1 MSACPNWREL
11 LEPRFERPKAMAAD
25 IATEPEGLALAL
37 AHFDACPACRREAC
51 RIDPT
56 LIFRRLPAAALDFDV
71 EAERMIL
78 AVAGMRASERV
89 ETRHAMALGRPLGG
103 PLGRRLRGHGARWA
117 LAAGLAAA
125 SLVLGGR
132 GDHGGQVDLAGSR
145 LEPGRAASLAVSGEV
160 VPASFD
166 RLEAVP
172 AAVESA
178 VEDLGRPDARIYQLD
193 GERLS
198 VVMIVDEKLDV

>member
-11 LEPRFERPKAMAAD
+11 LKGRFERPAAT
-25 IATEPEGLALAL
+25 TEPEGLALAL

-71 EAERMIL
+71 EAERMRL

-89 ETRHAMALGRPLGG
+89 EIRHATALGR

-132 GDHGGQVDLAGSR
+132 GGRSDLAGGSAPQ
-145 LEPGRAASLAVSGEV
+145 LDGRATSAALSAVSGAS
-160 VPASFD
+160 VPA
-166 RLEAVP
+166 RLDPLAAPV
-172 AAVESA
+172 AVESA

>member
-1 MSACPNWREL
+1 MNACPSLNWREL
-11 LEPRFERPKAMAAD
+11 LAPRFERSSSNA
-25 IATEPEGLALAL
+25 EPEGLAEAL
-37 AHFDACPACRREAC
+37 VHFDACPACRREAC

-56 LIFRRLPAAALDFDV
+56 LIFRRLPAAALDFDL
-71 EAERMIL
+71 EAERMRL

-89 ETRHAMALGRPLGG
+89 ETRRAAAFGGGLGGRPLA
-103 PLGRRLRGHGARWA
+103 RRLRSHGVRWT

-132 GDHGGQVDLAGSR
+132 GDLAGSGGR
-145 LEPGRAASLAVSGEV
+145 PLSGRAGSLAVTGG
-160 VPASFD
+160 
-166 RLEAVP
+166 AVP
-172 AAVESA
+172 ARLDRFQAPVAVESA
-178 VEDLGRPDARIYQLD
+178 VEDLGRPEARIYQLD

>member
-11 LEPRFERPKAMAAD
+11 LHSRFDPKAP
-25 IATEPEGLALAL
+25 EPEGWVDAL
-37 AHFDACPACRREAC
+37 AHFDGCPACRREAC

-56 LIFRRLPAAALDFDV
+56 LVFRRLPAAALDFDL
-71 EAERMIL
+71 EAERMRL

-89 ETRHAMALGRPLGG
+89 EGRVSAISIRPLS
-103 PLGRRLRGHGARWA
+103 RRLRGQGLRWA
-117 LAAGLAAA
+117 LAAGLAGAA
-125 SLVLGGR
+125 LLLGGR
-132 GDHGGQVDLAGSR
+132 GELAGSGAR
-145 LEPGRAASLAVSGEV
+145 QAAPLSLADG
-160 VPASFD
+160 AAQARFD
-166 RLEAVP
+166 PVQAP
-172 AAVESA
+172 AAIESA

>member
-1 MSACPNWREL
+1 MNACPNWREL
-11 LEPRFERPKAMAAD
+11 LSPRFERPKATT
-25 IATEPEGLALAL
+25 ATEPEGLALAL

-56 LIFRRLPAAALDFDV
+56 LIFRRLPATALDFEV
-71 EAERMIL
+71 EAERMRL

-89 ETRHAMALGRPLGG
+89 ETRHATAVGR

-132 GDHGGQVDLAGSR
+132 GDLAGSR
-145 LEPGRAASLAVSGEV
+145 SEPSGRPASLAVSGEV

-166 RLEAVP
+166 RLEAP

>member
-1 MSACPNWREL
+1 MNACPNWREL
-11 LEPRFERPKAMAAD
+11 LAPRFERPRSVTADAAGAD
-25 IATEPEGLALAL
+25 NLALAL
-37 AHFDACPACRREAC
+37 AHFDGCPACRREAC

-56 LIFRRLPAAALDFDV
+56 LIFRRLPAAALDFDL
-71 EAERMIL
+71 EAERMRL

-89 ETRHAMALGRPLGG
+89 ETRHASAMAS
-103 PLGRRLRGHGARWA
+103 PLGRSLRGRFRSQGARWA

-132 GDHGGQVDLAGSR
+132 GDLAGSR
-145 LEPGRAASLAVSGEV
+145 SEPSGHAASLAVSGEV

-166 RLEAVP
+166 RLEAP

>member
-11 LEPRFERPKAMAAD
+11 LKDRFDKPAKANAA
-25 IATEPEGLALAL
+25 EPEGLAEAL
-37 AHFDACPACRREAC
+37 AHFDVCPACRREAC

-56 LIFRRLPAAALDFDV
+56 LVFRRLPATALDFDL
-71 EAERMIL
+71 EAERMML

-89 ETRHAMALGRPLGG
+89 EGRSGALSSRPLS
-103 PLGRRLRGHGARWA
+103 RRLRHQGVRWA
-117 LAAGLAAA
+117 LAAGLAGAA
-125 SLVLGGR
+125 LLLGGR
-132 GDHGGQVDLAGSR
+132 SELADASGSPRIAAPLGLSGGT
-145 LEPGRAASLAVSGEV
+145 
-160 VPASFD
+160 VPARFD
-166 RLEAVP
+166 RFQP
-172 AAVESA
+172 TAAVESA

>member
-1 MSACPNWREL
+1 MSACPNWLEL
-11 LEPRFERPKAMAAD
+11 LAPRFERSPDA
-25 IATEPEGLALAL
+25 EPEGLAEAL
-37 AHFDACPACRREAC
+37 AHFDSCPACRREAC

-56 LIFRRLPAAALDFDV
+56 LVFRRLPAAALDFDL
-71 EAERMIL
+71 EAERMML

-89 ETRHAMALGRPLGG
+89 EGRATTLSRHPLSH
-103 PLGRRLRGHGARWA
+103 PISRRLRGQGLRWA
-117 LAAGLAAA
+117 LAAGLAGA
-125 SLVLGGR
+125 SLLLGGR
-132 GDHGGQVDLAGSR
+132 GEWAANPADSV
-145 LEPGRAASLAVSGEV
+145 GRPQDAASLALSGAM
-160 VPASFD
+160 PARF
-166 RLEAVP
+166 EAP

>member
-1 MSACPNWREL
+1 MNACPNWREL
-11 LEPRFERPKAMAAD
+11 LSPRFERPRVAAT
-25 IATEPEGLALAL
+25 ATEPEGLALAL

-71 EAERMIL
+71 EAERMRL

-89 ETRHAMALGRPLGG
+89 ETRHATAMGG
-103 PLGRRLRGHGARWA
+103 PLRRRLRGRLRSQGARWA

-132 GDHGGQVDLAGSR
+132 GGRTDLAGAA
-145 LEPGRAASLAVSGEV
+145 PQPAGRAASLAVAGEV
-160 VPASFD
+160 VPARLD
-166 RLEAVP
+166 RLEAAP

>member
-11 LEPRFERPKAMAAD
+11 LNLRFESSA
-25 IATEPEGLALAL
+25 EPEGLADAL

-56 LIFRRLPAAALDFDV
+56 LIFRRLPAADLDFEV
-71 EAERMIL
+71 EAERMRL
-78 AVAGMRASERV
+78 AVGGMRASERV
-89 ETRHAMALGRPLGG
+89 EGRATALGRH
-103 PLGRRLRGHGARWA
+103 PLGRRLRSQGVRWA

-125 SLVLGGR
+125 SLMLGGR
-132 GDHGGQVDLAGSR
+132 SDLADAVGHQEWAWRS
-145 LEPGRAASLAVSGEV
+145 PSTSLFGGV
-160 VPASFD
+160 VPARFVP
-166 RLEAVP
+166 AQAP

-178 VEDLGRPDARIYQLD
+178 VENLGPPDARIYQFD

>member
-11 LEPRFERPKAMAAD
+11 LGSRFVSSSSA
-25 IATEPEGLALAL
+25 EPEGLGEAL

-71 EAERMIL
+71 EAERMLL

-89 ETRHAMALGRPLGG
+89 EFRHATALGS
-103 PLGRRLRGHGARWA
+103 PLGRRLRSHGARWA

-132 GDHGGQVDLAGSR
+132 SDLAGGSAPQ
-145 LEPGRAASLAVSGEV
+145 LAGSAASVALSGGVAPARLDSLA
-160 VPASFD
+160 A
-166 RLEAVP
+166 P